1 MQILPDM
8 PQRASMEVEPLT
20 KAKLSKNTASLGCHN
35 STRGVPISHPFLMY
49 STSLFPIQQQHQSR
63 VAMRVRSERAKQDI
77 PKPLSQGSLPHPG
90 GSAIQPAV
98 QILSPPPDG
107 EASWD
112 TGLLEVRIPLSPT

>member
-1 MQILPDM
+1 
-8 PQRASMEVEPLT
+8 MEVEPLT

-49 STSLFPIQQQHQSR
+49 STSLFPILLPPHRATPQQQHQSR

-112 TGLLEVRIPLSPT
+112 TGLLEVRVPLSPT